1 MIAESIKKV
10 MEREHLSESQM
21 VDTFECIMGG
31 NATAAQIGAFLVAL
45 RLKGETDDEI
55 VGAARVM
62 REKATKVTT
71 DLDVIDTCGTG
82 GDGRGTFNI
91 STAVAL
97 VAAGA
102 GLRVAKH
109 GNRAASSMCGSA
121 DVLEALGVNVDTEP
135 ETVGKCIGDAG
146 IGFMFAPRMHAA
158 MKHAIGPRKEIGVRT
173 VFNVLGPLTNPAG
186 AKRQLI
192 GVFSPELTDVFARV
206 LCRLGCERAMVVHG
220 SDGID
225 EITLSG
231 PTRISELKD
240 GWVKTYFL
248 DPKDYGMKPCGLDA
262 LEGGTPERN
271 AEIIREVLNGN
282 DGQHRSV
289 VLLNAAAALVVGGVA
304 KNLAEGMEAAA
315 SAIDSGAASRVLKK
329 MVSMSKA

>member
-10 MEREHLSESQM
+10 MEKEHLSEAQM
-21 VDTFECIMGG
+21 VDTFECIMEGR
-31 NATAAQIGAFLVAL
+31 ATAAQIGAFLVAL
-45 RLKGETDDEI
+45 RLKGETEDEI

-62 REKATKVTT
+62 REKATKVNT

-102 GLRVAKH
+102 GLKVAKH
-109 GNRAASSMCGSA
+109 GNRAASSICGSA
-121 DVLEALGVNVDTEP
+121 DVLEVLGVNVDLEP
-135 ETVGKCIGDAG
+135 ERVGKCITEAG

-158 MKHAIGPRKEIGVRT
+158 MKHAIGPRREIGVRT

-186 AKRQLI
+186 AKMQLI
-192 GVFSPELTDVFARV
+192 GVFSPELTEVFARV
-206 LCRLGCERAMVVHG
+206 LNRLGCERAMVVHG
-220 SDGID
+220 CDGID

-240 GWVKTYFL
+240 GWVKTYCI
-248 DPKDYGMKPCGLDA
+248 DPEEHGLKTCGLEA

-271 AEIIREVLNGN
+271 AEIIRGVLSGT
-282 DGQHRSV
+282 DGPHRDV

-304 KNLAEGMEAAA
+304 RDFAEGLEAAA
-315 SAIDSGAASRVLKK
+315 AAVDSGAAAGALEK
-329 MVSMSKA
+329 MAAISNA